1 MSYTLEEL
9 QILLN
14 LLQESLIDL
23 DDLANTEPLIR
34 ATSSLKA
41 IINQGIVQDNIVKE
55 YVCFDDSNLIPQG
68 FNVFLYSASINEIR
82 TKREAATYLGKTII
96 DWRFKV
102 AQRRH
107 KSNMHSLKKD
117 LIVVKTI
124 VISQLT

>member
-14 LLQESLIDL
+14 LLQESLTEL

-41 IINQGIVQDNIVKE
+41 IINQGISQDNIVKE

-96 DWRFKV
+96 DWRLKV

-107 KSNMHSLKKD
+107 YEN
-117 LIVVKTI
+117 
-124 VISQLT
+124 